1 MTPHDSRV
9 AALST
14 SGAAFKSKQR
24 NAIMNQASPTTPFNS
39 CGDPPGDL
47 ITTGRLSQY
56 LGCSERHIY
65 NLRRRGLPA
74 IEIGDMVR
82 FDLTAVRHWL
92 AAHQRGS
99 A

>member
-1 MTPHDSRV
+1 MMHM
-9 AALST
+9 ST
-14 SGAAFKSKQR
+14 KAIQR
-24 NAIMNQASPTTPFNS
+24 NCES
-39 CGDPPGDL
+39 GDSHGDL
-47 ITTGRLSQY
+47 LTTGRLSQY

-82 FDLTAVRHWL
+82 FDLAAVRRWL
-92 AAHQRGS
+92 AVQQKRAGKQFT